1 MFGYASHPF
10 GDVILSIL
18 FSFPLLGK
26 STTNFRHSKR
36 RRILGLRPTFKGG
49 VFGCASHPSGDV
61 ILSIHFFPHFGT
73 KVQLGNYG
81 IQIPKNGTAIPIIA
95 YMNVPL
101 PTPQLRV
108 RTNRTKTM
116 VVGDRVRVS
125 PDLTHFADWVMGQVT
140 DIENNPFVGIV
151 ITAELEDG
159 NVFFGYEYLFEKI

>member
-1 MFGYASHPF
+1 M
-10 GDVILSIL
+10 
-18 FSFPLLGK
+18 
-26 STTNFRHSKR
+26 
-36 RRILGLRPTFKGG
+36 
-49 VFGCASHPSGDV
+49 
-61 ILSIHFFPHFGT
+61 
-73 KVQLGNYG
+73 
-81 IQIPKNGTAIPIIA
+81 
-95 YMNVPL
+95 
-101 PTPQLRV
+101 RV